1 MCSRRDCSRGCGACW
16 FLVETVTQIQPRPRN
31 QHKGHPLF
39 TIKMVRL
46 VASDIPRILKTLN
59 ISDEAS
65 SRTVPLNLFDL
76 SLSCD
81 MHRVMLEI
89 IDTQGRDTAEGLT
102 QHAYVY
108 EFEGKNHRYIDE
120 IYTELSSQGVNFD
133 TYLLYCIAEYFDGFT
148 VGVSSSSER
157 DFLFTFSWN
166 SQSEDS
172 SESQDS

>member
-1 MCSRRDCSRGCGACW
+1 MCSRRNCSRGCGACW
-16 FLVETVTQIQPRPRN
+16 FLVETVLQIQPRN
-31 QHKGHPLF
+31 QYKGRSLF
-39 TIKMVRL
+39 TLKMVRL
-46 VASDIPRILKTLN
+46 VASDITRILKTRN
-59 ISDEAS
+59 ISEEAT

-81 MHRVMLEI
+81 MYRVMLDI
-89 IDTQGRDTAEGLT
+89 IDTQGRDNAEGLT

-120 IYTELSSQGVNFD
+120 IYTELTSQDVKFD
-133 TYLLYCIAEYFDGFT
+133 KYLLYCIAEYFDGFT

-166 SQSEDS
+166 SDVQDS
-172 SESQDS
+172 PESQDS